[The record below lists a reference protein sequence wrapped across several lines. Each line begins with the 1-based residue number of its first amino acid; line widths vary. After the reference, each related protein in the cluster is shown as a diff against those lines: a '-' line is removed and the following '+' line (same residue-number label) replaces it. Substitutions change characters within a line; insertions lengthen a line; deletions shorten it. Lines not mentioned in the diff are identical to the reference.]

1 MRFTVRMN
9 FTNVLN
15 RLEMSNP
22 TGSPSSAPTTG
33 NVSGV
38 PACVGL
44 ANNKCVTGGF
54 GFINAAGGASFLPAR
69 QGTLEMRLSF

>member
-1 MRFTVRMN
+1 MN

-22 TGSPSSAPTTG
+22 TGTPASAPTTG
-33 NVSGV
+33 NVQGI
-38 PACVGL
+38 PACTGV
-44 ANNKCVTGGF
+44 NKCVTGGF
-54 GFINAAGGASFLPAR
+54 GFINAAGGAAFLPAR

>member
-1 MRFTVRMN
+1 
-9 FTNVLN
+9 
-15 RLEMSNP
+15 
-22 TGSPSSAPTTG
+22 
-33 NVSGV
+33 VSGV
-38 PACVGL
+38 PACVGA